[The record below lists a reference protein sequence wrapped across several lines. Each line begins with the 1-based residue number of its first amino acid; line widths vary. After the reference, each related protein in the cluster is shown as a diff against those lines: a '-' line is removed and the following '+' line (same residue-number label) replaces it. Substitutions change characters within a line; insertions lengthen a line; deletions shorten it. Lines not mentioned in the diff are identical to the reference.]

1 MNELEVLEKM
11 RSRIPLRDP
20 DELARA
26 VGWEPP
32 TRHIART
39 PRGVRRRLPGL
50 IGTMRA
56 GTAWRVAAGAAVLV
70 GAVMA
75 AVLGPSLVPGGAA
88 GAKSYASAAIDI
100 VQEGGNWVARIKD
113 PLAEHE
119 RYREGFESLGLD
131 VTLELVPASPSL
143 VGQPVV
149 PMFHPG
155 APGPSG
161 PAGEFSAGVEPEGC
175 TPGALGCHLAF
186 RIPVGFTGEVRAQL
200 GRPARPGE
208 PYQTGAAATA
218 EGEALEGVTVSGR
231 TVAQVLADVRERGLD
246 VVYRRVRADPDA
258 PTVNFLDGK
267 SRQAFHLSYEPVSA
281 DAVGQDWLVWEARA
295 HSGRTVVLEVTPTPL
310 EPIGSS

>member
-100 VQEGGNWVARIKD
+100 VQEEGTGWPGSRIRWPSTRGTARASSPWGWTSPWNWCRPPQPGRAARR
-113 PLAEHE
+113 AH
-119 RYREGFESLGLD
+119 
-131 VTLELVPASPSL
+131 VPPRCPRPFRA
-143 VGQPVV
+143 
-149 PMFHPG
+149 
-155 APGPSG
+155 
-161 PAGEFSAGVEPEGC
+161 AGEFSAGVEPEGC